1 MNIGEIYVQLTQED
15 FTILKAIEKAQRR
28 GREYVPIDL
37 LEKTTRIHEERL
49 DTLLRKLRELK
60 LVKKT
65 QVTGVK
71 AFSLTWLGRDMIAL
85 KELVNR
91 GVLEAIDGKIGVG
104 KESEIHLG
112 LAPGN
117 VKVAVKFLRIG
128 RTSFRRASLV
138 REWAVS
144 PGHNWYK
151 MALVAAEREYKALR
165 ELYRLKTRVPA
176 PLGYNRHVVVIE
188 YIKGVPLYT
197 RPPLENPGK
206 VLDYI
211 LDTLTTAYREV
222 GIIHGDLSEYN
233 ILVKEGDET
242 PFIIDWPQF
251 VYKDHPNALELL
263 KRDITYVVKF
273 FKKVYG
279 VERDLETVLNEL
291 IGNS

>member
-1 MNIGEIYVQLTQED
+1 MNIGEVYAQLTFED
-15 FTILKAIEKAQRR
+15 FAVLKAIETGQKR
-28 GREYVPIDL
+28 GREDVPIDL
-37 LEKTTRIHEERL
+37 IERTTRIHEEKL

-65 QVTGVK
+65 QVSGIK

-91 GVLEAIDGKIGVG
+91 GILEAIDGKIGVG

-117 VKVAVKFLRIG
+117 VKVAVKLLRIG
-128 RTSFRRASLV
+128 RSSFRRASLV
-138 REWAVS
+138 REWAIS
-144 PGHNWYK
+144 PGYSWYK
-151 MALVAAEREYKALR
+151 MALVAAEREYSALK
-165 ELYRLKTRVPA
+165 ELYRLRTRVPA

-197 RPPLENPGK
+197 RPPLENPGT
-206 VLDYI
+206 VLDEI
-211 LDTLTTAYREV
+211 LETLKKAYREV

-233 ILVKEGDET
+233 ILISEEDET

-251 VYKDHPNALELL
+251 VYKDHPNAHELL
-263 KRDITYVVKF
+263 KRDVAYVVKF

-279 VERDLETVLNEL
+279 IERDPVTVFNEL
-291 IGNS
+291 IGS